1 MIRLLGLLAILVL
14 GLATP
19 ALAGPYDYERMR
31 LGGVAGSAPRMVDGV
46 QMYDV
51 RFSSPKGTP
60 ITGEIVWGDGDGPHP
75 AVLFVHWLGDPKTTS
90 HTEFEADAAAL
101 ARLGV
106 TSLLVDAMWAR
117 PGWIAGVGTS
127 AEADYQA
134 TVDQVIELRV
144 ALDVL
149 LAQPGIDRSRVA
161 FVGHDFGAMMGA
173 LLTAVDDRPQT
184 LVLMAGN
191 PYLAEWYRFGKDRP
205 DKEAYAKRIGE
216 LDILAGLKASK
227 ARAML
232 LQFSAQD
239 RFIPVANAELLF
251 DAAPEP
257 KGIVWYDTDHAL
269 ATPQAF
275 KDRQDWLKDRL
286 EVD

>member
-1 MIRLLGLLAILVL
+1 MTRALGLVAAFLL
-14 GLATP
+14 LATP
-19 ALAGPYDYERMR
+19 ALAETYDYEPV
-31 LGGVAGSAPRMVDGV
+31 GVWGERAIP
-46 QMYDV
+46 V
-51 RFSSPKGTP
+51 RTVHGAEVRDIDFFSSTGNHV
-60 ITGEIVWGDGDGPHP
+60 TGEIVRGEGDGPHP
-75 AVLFVHWLGDPKTTS
+75 AVLFIHWLGAPATTN

-101 ARLGV
+101 AKVGV
-106 TSLLVDAMWAR
+106 TSLLVDAMWAK
-117 PGWIAGVGTS
+117 PGWIAAVGTD
-127 AEADYQA
+127 AEADFKA
-134 TVDQVIELRV
+134 TVDQVIDLRG

-149 LAQPGIDRSRVA
+149 LAQPDVDKARVA
-161 FVGHDFGAMMGA
+161 LVAHDFGAMVGA

-232 LQFSAQD
+232 FQFSAQD